1 MGIAAWPGYPPSPSD
16 LWNQSFR
23 EKSKSNLLLSIS
35 YGQNLEPSRV
45 RSFASLRISAV
56 GSNARQTPQLRG
68 KILSHQELD
77 PSLRS
82 GFRRSAQTPAKRLNL
97 GAKSCFQR
105 T

>member
-56 GSNARQTPQLRG
+56 GSNARQTPQLRC
-68 KILSHQELD
+68 KILLSKDLAREA
-77 PSLRS
+77 SLVAPNRS
-82 GFRRSAQTPAKRLNL
+82 GRRTPLPR
-97 GAKSCFQR
+97 R
-105 T
+105 